1 MGGARATAPVGT
13 ALTRRVV
20 ALALLA
26 SLLAFAARP
35 ATAESRVAL
44 VIGNGGYQAV
54 PALANPPN
62 DARDVAEAL
71 KSLGFAVTLGVDLS
85 QAQMQRAVA
94 EFSARAASADVSL
107 FYYGGHGLQVAAHN
121 YLVPVDAQLHS
132 VDDID
137 RRTVHLDD
145 VLDTLARDG
154 GIHLVFLD
162 ACRNNPIRD
171 LDAALKSAGLARVGD
186 AAGFLI
192 AFATQPDAVAYD
204 GAGRNSP
211 FAQSLLGHIA
221 SPGVDISSM
230 MIAVRRDVIA
240 STGGAQIPW
249 ENSSLTRQFYFA
261 GEASGEASPEALLWR
276 LAGAQRDRSLLSIY
290 LERYPDGAHVAD
302 VRALLGELGK
312 SSPPPPTAASAN
324 VDDLLWSLARSS
336 RQSQL
341 VELYLARYP
350 SGAHARDA
358 ETLLATLRGAQDAAS
373 DPGVVCARLATHPDD
388 ATAVTPGVD
397 LADLRTNAAAALGVC
412 AEAAKRHPEI
422 PHYLALLARA
432 TAAAGRLDEAF
443 GLYKQAADAGDA
455 RAMYSLGLM
464 LETGDH
470 APKDVKAA
478 YALYEKA
485 AERGLAD
492 GAINLAVALAE
503 GKGVQKNLP
512 RAYALLQ
519 QASASGSA
527 RATYDLAEF
536 AEHGFG
542 GQKSDALE
550 LYERAAAY
558 GFPKG
563 YHTAAAVL
571 DEGRGV
577 PKDPNAAADQLLR
590 AVAAD
595 AGESIADLS
604 GKTQIWTADTIKA
617 LQTRLAAAGYYSGSI
632 DGKSGPALAPAL
644 KQWRL
649 LGPPQK
655 S

>member
-1 MGGARATAPVGT
+1 MGAARELARLGT
-13 ALTRRVV
+13 ALTRRLVV
-20 ALALLA
+20 LAALALV
-26 SLLAFAARP
+26 AAGP
-35 ATAESRVAL
+35 GLAESRVAL
-44 VIGNGGYQAV
+44 VIGNGAYQAV

-71 KSLGFAVTLGVDLS
+71 RSLGFSVTLGLDLD
-85 QAQMQRAVA
+85 QAQMERAIA
-94 EFSARAASADVSL
+94 EFGLRAASADVSL
-107 FYYGGHGLQVAAHN
+107 FYYGGHGLQVSAHN
-121 YLVPVDAQLHS
+121 YLIPVDAQLHS

-137 RRTVHLDD
+137 RRTIQLDD
-145 VLDTLARDG
+145 VLDAQAKG
-154 GIHLVFLD
+154 AGIHLVFLD
-162 ACRNNPIRD
+162 ACRNNPIKD
-171 LDAALKSAGLARVGD
+171 LNSTLKSAGLARVGE
-186 AAGFLI
+186 AAGLLI

-204 GAGRNSP
+204 GGGRNSP

-221 SPGVDISSM
+221 TPGVDISSM

-249 ENSSLTRQFYFA
+249 ESSSLTRQFYFA
-261 GEASGEASPEALLWR
+261 GDAGVEASPEAQLWR
-276 LAGAQRDRSLLSIY
+276 LAGAQRDRSLLAIY
-290 LERYPDGAHVAD
+290 LERYPEGSHAAD
-302 VRALLGELGK
+302 VRAMLAELGK
-312 SSPPPPTAASAN
+312 SSLPPRPAAAN
-324 VDDLLWSLARSS
+324 ANLEDLLWNLARSG

-350 SGAHARDA
+350 AGAHAHEA
-358 ETLLATLRGAQDAAS
+358 EILLASLRDTLGAAS
-373 DPGVVCARLATHPDD
+373 DPGVVCGRLATHPDD
-388 ATAVTPGVD
+388 ATASTPGVD
-397 LADLRTNAAAALGVC
+397 LADLAQNAAAAVGVC
-412 AEAAKRHPEI
+412 GEAAKLHPEI
-422 PHYLALLARA
+422 PHYVALLARA
-432 TAAAGRLDEAF
+432 TAAAGRLDEAY
-443 GLYKQAADAGDA
+443 GLYKQAAEAGDA

-464 LETGDH
+464 LESGDH
-470 APKDVKAA
+470 APKDLKAA
-478 YALYEKA
+478 YALYAKA

-503 GKGVQKNLP
+503 GKGIEKNLP

-519 QASASGSA
+519 QASASGSG

-542 GQKSDALE
+542 GKKADALE
-550 LYERAAAY
+550 LYERAASF

-577 PKDPNAAADQLLR
+577 PKDPSAAADQLLR

-595 AGESIADLS
+595 AGESIADLT
-604 GKTQIWTADTIKA
+604 GKSQTWTAATIKA
-617 LQTRLAAAGYYSGSI
+617 VETRLAAAGYYSGPI

-649 LGPPQK
+649 LGAPEK